1 MGRKTTLA
9 LSLFVYC
16 VGVFIGT
23 ITPLSWDE
31 IGIKEPSS
39 LEFAPILKNNFNSVM
54 LMLSGAIFFG
64 STTALNLIFNGTF
77 LAMVARASFL
87 SGVSLEDLLLFVG
100 PHSIL
105 EIPAI
110 IIAGAAGFKIPYE
123 VVRYLLGKKESVLT
137 KEDIKEYLT
146 LAIISIIL
154 IVIAAWI
161 EANVTLKIAKAILK
175 AKGI

>member
-9 LSLFVYC
+9 ISLFAYC

-23 ITPLSWDE
+23 ITPIYWDD
-31 IGIKEPSS
+31 IGIKRPPL

-64 STTALNLIFNGTF
+64 SNTALNLIYNGMF

-87 SGVSLEDLLLFVG
+87 SGIPLEDLLLFVG

-110 IIAGAAGFKIPYE
+110 IIAGAAGFKIP
-123 VVRYLLGKKESVLT
+123 
-137 KEDIKEYLT
+137 
-146 LAIISIIL
+146 
-154 IVIAAWI
+154 
-161 EANVTLKIAKAILK
+161 
-175 AKGI
+175 